1 MGKCASHHL
10 SIATLS
16 TLPPLTLVE
25 RSTPQKRKLS
35 FYKHTSLIQTRSSSR
50 IPRKRSQHLTKCG
63 MTGQVSQ
70 HTAHR
75 RVIAVPVKVRVDE
88 PSPSPAW
95 SWPHPRVVERVPGP
109 MQ

>member
-1 MGKCASHHL
+1 MGKCASHHP

-25 RSTPQKRKLS
+25 RSTSLKKKLS
-35 FYKHTSLIQTRSSSR
+35 FYNHTLLIQTRASSR

-63 MTGQVSQ
+63 MTGQVCQ

-75 RVIAVPVKVRVDE
+75 RVIAVPFEVQ
-88 PSPSPAW
+88 
-95 SWPHPRVVERVPGP
+95 VEDVFPCTLARGA
-109 MQ
+109 